1 MEQELMK
8 SARFDEPDSLEI
20 IDIWVEPEILQCRV
34 CGVALSNA
42 DELRLAGIPPR
53 LEFTQ
58 NGTPWG
64 LITLSAPPD
73 DFYDEGPWTA
83 D

>member
-1 MEQELMK
+1 MK

-20 IDIWVEPEILQCRV
+20 IDIWIEPETLQCRV
-34 CGVALSNA
+34 CGVALSNT

-53 LEFTQ
+53 LEFTEKSQ
-58 NGTPWG
+58 PWG
-64 LITLSAPPD
+64 LVMLSTPPD
-73 DFYDEGPWTA
+73 DFYDEGPWTV